1 MNVDENKVV
10 SVTKSSKK
18 LTFVFKYFATRAT
31 FDGFELFF
39 NDDIV
44 ILCGG
49 FLLIRLSLGT
59 TIVQVREYRRII
71 LFSGFLMFNARFA
84 RLIFILAIPQRHQ
97 AYSYRFQIVEFIMCR
112 AMKFY

>member
-1 MNVDENKVV
+1 MLEHGGAEMNVDENKVI

-44 ILCGG
+44 ILCVE
-49 FLLIRLSLGT
+49 FSLIRLSSEK
-59 TIVQVREYRRII
+59 TIVRRI
-71 LFSGFLMFNARFA
+71 FLCWV
-84 RLIFILAIPQRHQ
+84 
-97 AYSYRFQIVEFIMCR
+97 S
-112 AMKFY
+112 